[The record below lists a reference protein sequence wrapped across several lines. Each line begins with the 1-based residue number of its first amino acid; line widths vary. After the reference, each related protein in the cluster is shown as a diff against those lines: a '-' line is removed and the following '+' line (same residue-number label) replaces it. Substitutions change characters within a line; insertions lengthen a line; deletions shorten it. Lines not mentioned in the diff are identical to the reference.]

1 VAEGI
6 EAVLAEKYAC
16 LLPHLDERQRRLAL
30 GADARALGRGGI
42 RLVAGAA
49 GVSRETVARGVAE
62 LAGDPGPPGR
72 VRRAGGGRKRLR
84 EKHPGL
90 VPALLALVE
99 PGPHGDP
106 EPPLLWTTKST
117 RKLAQTLTAQGL
129 RVGSDTVA
137 ALLKEEGFSLRGA
150 GRTTAGAR
158 HPDRDAQFRYI
169 SSRVRE
175 FADAGQPVISVDARR
190 APVPAHCAGAGTDPH
205 GSHEP
210 SADAG
215 RAPAGCEGDTAA
227 FAVATL
233 RRWWDGEG
241 HRRYPHAARLLITA
255 DAGGP
260 DGCRARAWQRGLADF
275 ARSTGLT
282 VTACHLPPGTSKW
295 NRSEHW
301 LLSRVST
308 HWRGWPLTS
317 HEVVVQGIGEAV
329 TGTGPVAPAESGP
342 ARGPVPGPV
351 RVHAPDDAAPL
362 PLTPHDWHGT
372 WNYTLDPGR
381 TARTFPKS

>member
-1 VAEGI
+1 MAEGI

-49 GVSRETVARGVAE
+49 GVSRETVSRGVAE

-99 PGPHGDP
+99 PGPRGDP
-106 EPPLLWTTKST
+106 ESPLLWTTKST
-117 RKLAQTLTAQGL
+117 RKLAQALTAQGL

-150 GRTTAGAR
+150 GRTTEGTR
-158 HPDRDAQFRYI
+158 RRDAQFRYI
-169 SSRVRE
+169 NGRVRE
-175 FADAGQPVISVDARR
+175 FADAGQPVISVDARKTP
-190 APVPAHCAGAGTDPH
+190 APDHRAGAGTGPYR
-205 GSHEP
+205 GHEP
-210 SADAG
+210 PADVV
-215 RAPAGCEGDTAA
+215 RVPAGCEGDTAA

-241 HRRYPHAARLLITA
+241 RRRHPHAASLLITA
-255 DAGGP
+255 DAGGS
-260 DGCRARAWQRGLADF
+260 DGCGMRAWQKGLADL

-295 NRSEHW
+295 NRSDHR

-308 HWRGWPLTS
+308 TWRGWPLTG
-317 HEVVVQGIGEAV
+317 HEVVVSGIGEAA
-329 TGTGPVAPAESGP
+329 TGTGPAVHTESGP
-342 ARGPVPGPV
+342 AQGPVH
-351 RVHAPDDAAPL
+351 VHVPDEAVATL

-381 TARTFPKS
+381 PARTFPKS